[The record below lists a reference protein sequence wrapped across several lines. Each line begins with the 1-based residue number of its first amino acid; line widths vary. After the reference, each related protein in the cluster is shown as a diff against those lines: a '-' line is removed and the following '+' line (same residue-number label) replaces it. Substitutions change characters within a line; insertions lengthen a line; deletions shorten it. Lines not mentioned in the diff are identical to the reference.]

1 MTPQLRLPALLLLLA
16 TGPAAWGQT
25 VLPEQSEV
33 AFTTRQMGV
42 PVEGRFKRWS
52 ATLQFDPRQ
61 PQAAKVDFSI
71 DTRSVAFGAADTEL
85 EVAKPGWF
93 DSARFPQARFVS
105 NTVRA
110 VGGNRF
116 EVQGSLTL
124 KGTTRELTVPVT
136 LAPGAGGLSVA
147 SGSFTLRRLEFRIG
161 DGDWNDPSLVADE
174 VQVRLRLTLSGL
186 AAR

>member
-1 MTPQLRLPALLLLLA
+1 MKLHRTAVLLFA
-16 TGPAAWGQT
+16 TTLGPAVCAQT

-71 DTRSVAFGAADTEL
+71 DTRSVTFGAAETEL

-116 EVQGSLTL
+116 EVLGSLTL
-124 KGTTRELTVPVT
+124 KGVTRDLTVPVT
-136 LAPGAGGLSVA
+136 LAPAAGGLSVA